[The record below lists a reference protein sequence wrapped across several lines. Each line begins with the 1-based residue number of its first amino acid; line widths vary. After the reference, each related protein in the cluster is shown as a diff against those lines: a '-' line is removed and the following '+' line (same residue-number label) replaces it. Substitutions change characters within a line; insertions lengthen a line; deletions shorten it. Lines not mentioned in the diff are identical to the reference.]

1 MFCFLRFSIYFRII
15 CLLFFHFYFDL
26 FVLCFCFVF
35 ISWLALLFYAI
46 FLNRCFFVVS
56 KARCNSL
63 GRSEDT
69 VVKCQKDFKRNKQ
82 IGNRPRW
89 FRQAGRRVGGQ
100 DGRIASAKYIAY
112 MGLIKIPLSGN
123 GHSSRIKNLLSRN
136 FRELHVY
143 PLRGPCWPTTPLIKI
158 RSPPGKLRQRITD
171 HFLITFFP
179 HAASITESLLRAGCC
194 WLRFLGKVYWPTPFN
209 MHFDF
214 RPLTFA

>member
-1 MFCFLRFSIYFRII
+1 M
-15 CLLFFHFYFDL
+15 
-26 FVLCFCFVF
+26 
-35 ISWLALLFYAI
+35 ALLFYAI

-112 MGLIKIPLSGN
+112 MGFDQNSFIRERPFFANK
-123 GHSSRIKNLLSRN
+123 KFTFAKLSRTPCLSFAGPMLANNTSYKDSFTTWQITPENHGSLLDN
-136 FRELHVY
+136 FF
-143 PLRGPCWPTTPLIKI
+143 
-158 RSPPGKLRQRITD
+158 S
-171 HFLITFFP
+171 

-194 WLRFLGKVYWPTPFN
+194 
-209 MHFDF
+209 
-214 RPLTFA
+214 